1 MTQAMEQMAEQA
13 VAGTAKRERVVTLVE
28 MQDGR
33 TVEFVGKRKL
43 NKNFTISD
51 EGFDLTVTL
60 DFISGESREFKISA
74 NDTLFARLAAHGA
87 LQKLGDE
94 VAGLEDVED
103 QVIAIEDLTER
114 LSKGEWGAERK
125 RGEGNAMAGLSVL
138 AKALV
143 QTSGKSPEA
152 VREFLKG
159 KTNAEKLALR
169 DNPKLKPIIAELEA
183 KKKQKPKE
191 NSIDSDA
198 LLGELGDE
206 E

>member
-1 MTQAMEQMAEQA
+1 
-13 VAGTAKRERVVTLVE
+13 
-28 MQDGR
+28 
-33 TVEFVGKRKL
+33 
-43 NKNFTISD
+43 
-51 EGFDLTVTL
+51 VTL
-60 DFISGESREFKISA
+60 DFINGETRKFAISA
-74 NDTLFARLAAHGA
+74 NNALFGRLAAHGA

-94 VAGLEDVED
+94 VAGLEDVDD
-103 QVIAIEDLTER
+103 QVIAIEELISR
-114 LSKGEWGAERK
+114 LEGGEWGAERK

-152 VREFLKG
+152 VREFLKS

-191 NSIDSDA
+191 EVDTDSMLD
-198 LLGELGDE
+198 ELGSDE
-206 E
+206 